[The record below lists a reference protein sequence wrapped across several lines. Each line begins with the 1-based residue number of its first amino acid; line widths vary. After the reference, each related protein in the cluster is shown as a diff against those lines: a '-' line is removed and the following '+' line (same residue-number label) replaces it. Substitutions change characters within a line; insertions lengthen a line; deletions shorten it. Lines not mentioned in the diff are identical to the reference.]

1 MQILCEKQTDT
12 RSLFLATE
20 SLIRLRGLVKP
31 YISRRARL
39 LHHMYTWI
47 RILTEST
54 FLLHDEITQPPTFN
68 FPLPTPVISL
78 QVPSSNN
85 RLPPSIQVDTFLRI
99 EPTKSRNDND
109 LNIDELKD
117 AKAGL
122 DDIHLEDSRT
132 FKGTMHMQINGVSET
147 WLSLL
152 SQTMRLAN
160 VLDRV
165 HAGQQQQQQQ
175 QQVQPETLAGL
186 QRRAAHLED
195 MICSFTSRDQP
206 QALHNNND
214 NNNEHN
220 RLQQPMVRAL
230 NSALVLYFYRRV
242 RSVNSCILQGYVTQ
256 IIDAITD
263 FESALA
269 QHGLDDGGP
278 GTGWPVF
285 LAGCEAIGA
294 ERREFLLNWMERAE
308 AKCGIPAYARA
319 RDIMVEVWR
328 RRAGGSGN
336 NSGAQRQTRS
346 QSKAKGSVA
355 GSWMDISKEEGWWLL
370 LV

>member
-54 FLLHDEITQPPTFN
+54 FLLHDAIAQPPPVATLQASSSYTN
-68 FPLPTPVISL
+68 PITPST
-78 QVPSSNN
+78 
-85 RLPPSIQVDTFLRI
+85 QVDTFLRI

-132 FKGTMHMQINGVSET
+132 FSGAMHMQVNGVSET

-165 HAGQQQQQQQ
+165 HAGQQ
-175 QQVQPETLAGL
+175 VQHEALVGL
-186 QRRAAHLED
+186 QKRAAHLED
-195 MICSFTSRDQP
+195 MVCSFTSRG
-206 QALHNNND
+206 QALNNN
-214 NNNEHN
+214 NNHISLNIHH

-230 NSALVLYFYRRV
+230 NSALVLYFYRRI
-242 RSVNSCILQGYVTQ
+242 RSVNPCILQGYVTQ
-256 IIDAITD
+256 IIDAIRD

-269 QHGLDDGGP
+269 HHGIEGP
-278 GTGWPVF
+278 GTGWPAF
-285 LAGCEAIGA
+285 MAGCEAIGA
-294 ERREFLLNWMERAE
+294 ERREFLLHWMERAG
-308 AKCGIPAYARA
+308 AKCGMPAYARA
-319 RDIMVEVWR
+319 REIMVEVWR
-328 RRAGGSGN
+328 RRDSGLSRGGGSG
-336 NSGAQRQTRS
+336 SSSRAKRQTRS
-346 QSKAKGSVA
+346 QSEA
-355 GSWMDISKEEGWWLL
+355 GGPMSASWMEISKEEGWWLL
-370 LV
+370 LA